1 MVIPGRVLLGG
12 GYRIPSALAY
22 RAYCSHLASRAAV
35 RVLNVHYRLA
45 PEAPFPAAIEDVLSA
60 YSGCWRRAHWGRA
73 WCSPVTRQGAV
84 SPLPHSLPCAIGVSP
99 SPRKGVSFALA
110 RSHQLGGN
118 LRDSSRGGHDVLTRV
133 CERPPGCIGRARRP
147 EASNGAP
154 VFADLS
160 GLPPLLILV
169 GDAEVL
175 LDDAHKLAETT
186 RVADVAAELF
196 VYPEM
201 PHVWMLNYPAFPE
214 AALAFDQVA
223 AFVARDALTREKW
236 SGQHAF

>member
-1 MVIPGRVLLGG
+1 MARIDAAMGQLPLAEGTTAVSVSANGVDAFLEQRTDGDGDPCRVLHGG

-22 RAYCSHLASRAAV
+22 RAYCSHLATRAAV

-110 RSHQLGGN
+110 RSHN
-118 LRDSSRGGHDVLTRV
+118 SAATNVTR
-133 CERPPGCIGRARRP
+133 
-147 EASNGAP
+147 
-154 VFADLS
+154 
-160 GLPPLLILV
+160 
-169 GDAEVL
+169 AEV
-175 LDDAHKLAETT
+175 DTMFSLAS
-186 RVADVAAELF
+186 
-196 VYPEM
+196 
-201 PHVWMLNYPAFPE
+201 
-214 AALAFDQVA
+214 
-223 AFVARDALTREKW
+223 ARGRRAV
-236 SGQHAF
+236 SAGQGDPRHPMARQSSPISRACRRC